1 MKEGIFYGKGIKE
14 MKDEFPEI
22 YKLVEDLN
30 EIVFDGKVLDYKTQK
45 LIAIGIVASKH
56 NTGATRKQMVSSMK
70 EVGVTKDE
78 IMDVLKVVLL
88 TSGMPAFNR
97 AVKVLKGIEEE
108 KIVGD
113 LVD

>member
-1 MKEGIFYGKGIKE
+1 MKEGVFYGKGIKE
-14 MKDEFPEI
+14 MKDDYPEI
-22 YKLVEDLN
+22 YDLIQELN
-30 EIVFDGKVLDYKTQK
+30 EVVFDGKVLDYKTQK

-70 EVGVTKDE
+70 EVGVTKEE

-97 AVKVLKGIEEE
+97 GVKVLNGIEED
-108 KIVGD
+108 KI
-113 LVD
+113 

>member
-1 MKEGIFYGKGIKE
+1 MKEGVFYGKGIKE
-14 MKDEFPEI
+14 MKDEFPEL

-56 NTGATRKQMVSSMK
+56 NPGATRKQMVSSMK

-78 IMDVLKVVLL
+78 IMDVLKVVLFL
-88 TSGMPAFNR
+88 SLFNILAR
-97 AVKVLKGIEEE
+97 LLPKVEAPLFAERICLIKR
-108 KIVGD
+108 
-113 LVD
+113 

>member
-1 MKEGIFYGKGIKE
+1 
-14 MKDEFPEI
+14 
-22 YKLVEDLN
+22 
-30 EIVFDGKVLDYKTQK
+30 
-45 LIAIGIVASKH
+45 
-56 NTGATRKQMVSSMK
+56 TRKQMVSSMK